1 MPSSVTRL
9 ALMLTLAIAAWQ
21 TYASAGAQSA
31 GGTVS
36 GTINVTSPAGRNG
49 RAAVRADRSGV
60 VVWLMPVGAS
70 PRVRPTGADRPR
82 FTMVQRGKRFLPR
95 VLVIPVGSV
104 VDFPNFDP
112 IFHNVFSLFEGK
124 RFDLGLYEAGS
135 SRSVTFASPGVSH
148 VFCNIH
154 PDMSAIVAA
163 VDTDYFAASATN
175 GTFSIANVPAGRY
188 RLNVWH
194 DRFAI
199 EGASDYPKEIT
210 VSAGGLVLGDL
221 RFSDS
226 GQALPAHT
234 NKFGHGYIPPNA
246 ASPIYQK

>member
-49 RAAVRADRSGV
+49 RAAVR
-60 VVWLMPVGAS
+60 
-70 PRVRPTGADRPR
+70 ADRPR

-210 VSAGGLVLGDL
+210 VSAGGLTLGDL